1 MVTIYDVAAKA
12 GVGMKTVSRVLNNE
26 AHVRPAMK
34 DRVMKAID
42 ELGYRPNL
50 AARQL
55 AASRSFLITF
65 ILSDVFS
72 SYQTSMLVAAST
84 ECRLRNY
91 HLVVEVRDQDETAER
106 LVERVTANLRPDG
119 IMLVPPLSNDAAI
132 VRAIESK
139 GTRLVRVAS
148 TLSGYGDIVPVRDTD
163 VSRKMVAHIAAT
175 GKSRIALIAPPFDK
189 AAASERVTGY
199 RSALA
204 DARLPYRA
212 DYVVKGDFT
221 FASGKAAAEQL
232 LALPEPP
239 DAIFATNDAMALG
252 AMAAARQIGLDI
264 PRDIAIAGFDDS
276 PGSRTMYPPLTTV
289 RQPIPGMAR
298 NAISVLLGHADAL
311 EELVPELI
319 IRGSTQPG
327 AAAEVHGEDM

>member
-1 MVTIYDVAAKA
+1 LVTIYDVAAKA

-148 TLSGYGDIVPVRDTD
+148 TLSGYGDIVPVRGF
-163 VSRKMVAHIAAT
+163 VA
-175 GKSRIALIAPPFDK
+175 
-189 AAASERVTGY
+189 
-199 RSALA
+199 
-204 DARLPYRA
+204 
-212 DYVVKGDFT
+212 
-221 FASGKAAAEQL
+221 
-232 LALPEPP
+232 
-239 DAIFATNDAMALG
+239 
-252 AMAAARQIGLDI
+252 
-264 PRDIAIAGFDDS
+264 
-276 PGSRTMYPPLTTV
+276 
-289 RQPIPGMAR
+289 
-298 NAISVLLGHADAL
+298 
-311 EELVPELI
+311 
-319 IRGSTQPG
+319 
-327 AAAEVHGEDM
+327 